1 MGSDEDSC
9 SLILVFF
16 FLSVTAKERL
26 KGEYTERLGG
36 NEF

>member
-9 SLILVFF
+9 SLILF
-16 FLSVTAKERL
+16 FLSVTAKEHL

-36 NEF
+36 NDF